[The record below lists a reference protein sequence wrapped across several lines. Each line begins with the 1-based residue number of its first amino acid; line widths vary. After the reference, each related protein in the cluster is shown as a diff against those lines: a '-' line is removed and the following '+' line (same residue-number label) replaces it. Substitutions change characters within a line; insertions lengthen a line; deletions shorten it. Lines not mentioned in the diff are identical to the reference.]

1 MVPVRNV
8 AAWRSF
14 VNIAATFGRSIGGP
28 IGGALA
34 DTIGWRWSFLGQ
46 VPPTI
51 LAILLILWKIPTHI
65 RKHEQ
70 DTQQP
75 LWQKIRRVDFVGAI
89 FLAGAISAFLLT
101 LDFASNDAQELSILI
116 SASAFVVLLT
126 IFYLLESRWA
136 REPILPIE
144 IITKRDVFT
153 PYLVAG
159 FQSAA
164 QFGIM
169 FSVPIY
175 FQIVTGASVTAAGL
189 HLVPAVVGNA
199 TAGLISGYVI
209 TKTGRYKTLTTVG
222 SFLASIGYLLLIL
235 RWRGQTGWSEG
246 LYIFFGGFGAGTL
259 QSTTFVHLAASLDHS
274 EIAIAGTAH
283 YLAGSIFMLVGV
295 QASQT
300 VVHTRLRYLLDRGLQ
315 GFKHK
320 ERVCQTVL
328 GTFLH
333 D

>member
-1 MVPVRNV
+1 MVPVRSV
-8 AAWRSF
+8 AAWRSY

-46 VPPTI
+46 VPPTL
-51 LAILLILWKIPTHI
+51 LALVLILWKIPAHTN
-65 RKHEQ
+65 KDEQ
-70 DTQQP
+70 GTDQP
-75 LWQKIRRVDFVGAI
+75 LRQKIRRVDFVGALL
-89 FLAGAISAFLLT
+89 LAGAISGFLLS
-101 LDFASNDAQELSILI
+101 LDFLSNGAGSVHIFI
-116 SASAFVVLLT
+116 STIVFVVLTT
-126 IFYLLESRWA
+126 IFYFYERRCA

-144 IITKRDVFT
+144 LITRRDVFT
-153 PYLVAG
+153 PYLVG
-159 FQSAA
+159 GLQMAA

-169 FSVPIY
+169 FSVPVY
-175 FQIVTGASVTAAGL
+175 FQIVTGASVTVAGL

-199 TAGLISGYVI
+199 TAGLISGAVI
-209 TKTGRYKTLTTVG
+209 MKTGRYKTLTTIG
-222 SFLASIGYLLLIL
+222 SLSASLGYLLLII
-235 RWRGQTGWSEG
+235 RWRGQTGWAEG

-283 YLAGSIFMLVGV
+283 YLAGTIFLLLGV

-300 VVHTRLRYLLDRGLQ
+300 VVHTQLRYLLNIGLA

-320 ERVCQTVL
+320 EQVMNQIGR
-328 GTFLH
+328 GF
-333 D
+333 